1 MNAYDVMHEWDNATG
16 KGPRS
21 DEELDKVIPGLL
33 GETDYAEW
41 KAALEASNIRAII
54 QGMKIWGMPMEPLKP
69 FDLDSGIETH
79 ERTYEPRA

>member
-16 KGPRS
+16 KGLRS
-21 DEELDKVIPGLL
+21 DEELDRVIPPLL
-33 GETDYAEW
+33 GSVDYAEW
-41 KAALEASNIRAII
+41 KAALEASNVRAII

-79 ERTYEPRA
+79 ERTY